1 MENNSEYKN
10 SFTVLD
16 ISQIIK
22 NNKKIQTENDPQAI
36 CTTHSH
42 NVYILDSFQWLLN
55 LLLLFCSLFWKYAP
69 QKVLDKDF

>member
-16 ISQIIK
+16 ILQIIK

-36 CTTHSH
+36 CATHSH
-42 NVYILDSFQWLLN
+42 NVYILDSF
-55 LLLLFCSLFWKYAP
+55 P
-69 QKVLDKDF
+69 T